1 MAEYDFSK
9 VVTTTPNQEEQK
21 YQFGVGTKEVEK
33 KDLGALE
40 KTKLDIG
47 ISGLQGVAKG
57 ITYLMDLP
65 QAISDAGNFVY
76 DQTLGRVNLK
86 EMRLKTQ
93 EERTK
98 AQQFRDQMSFRLEPG
113 KAIRES
119 VLTYKPQTT
128 AGRYV
133 QTMGEYAAPGG
144 LLGKGA
150 KARTI
155 LTGTGLLGGATEE
168 AARDLTGNDLIS
180 TAAGVG
186 TNIALD
192 IFALSRGNPAAIA
205 KRLVPGED
213 IIKKGER
220 IQKYAKER
228 GINLTTGE
236 ATDVPK
242 IFATEASLS
251 TTEKGSKI
259 FDDFYQTRPEQV
271 KTFVRNMANELG
283 FVTRGLDT
291 TTVLQKQKKVAALLK
306 DQRTKLWER
315 SGGLKFKE
323 TYFDQVQVDNIVAE
337 IERLK
342 TKNPSIASD
351 LDKYANDLRT
361 SGAKGGDLHAVYRE
375 IRDIVGNIAQNPNK
389 TVQLETQQRVLSG
402 IEKQIDNLLS
412 TNDDYLKAQK
422 KYKQFTNAY
431 VEPYDR
437 LKVFKDV
444 KVAGFENDPKVI
456 GKIYRFLNDVQTTPR
471 DIEKLANAYRATG
484 NPKAW
489 QEIVS
494 AYFEDGFMKSIA
506 DSSANPNFGK
516 AISDYFFKSPRH
528 RENFTEMVYQ
538 MTKQRG
544 SKLPKKDIKN
554 SVDSM
559 FQVLKAAS
567 KKPSVG
573 SPTAQRG
580 EFFSQLEENKISQ
593 ALGGRSGIPL
603 TPIFVNFFDKRTLS
617 KNSELLSKALTSE
630 KGIDALIDLA
640 QNYKDPAKIATLFRT
655 LSIAF
660 RED

>member
-1 MAEYDFSK
+1 MAEFDFTKSTK
-9 VVTTTPNQEEQK
+9 TAPTDKEEEFS
-21 YQFGVGTKEVEK
+21 FGGGTKEVKEDGK
-33 KDLGALE
+33 GGLE
-40 KTKLDIG
+40 TVGDVAVSAI
-47 ISGLQGVAKG
+47 QGVGKG

-65 QAISDAGNFVY
+65 QAISDAGDFAY
-76 DQTLGRVNLK
+76 DQTLGRINLR
-86 EMRLKTQ
+86 EMRLRTD
-93 EERTK
+93 EERQK
-98 AQQFRDQMSFRLEPG
+98 AQQLRQQTTMRIEPG
-113 KAIRES
+113 KAIREN
-119 VLTYKPQTT
+119 VLRYQPQTT
-128 AGRYV
+128 AGRYA

-150 KARTI
+150 KAKAL
-155 LTGTGLLGGATEE
+155 LTGTGLIGGGVEE
-168 AARDLTGNDLIS
+168 GTRDLTGNDLLS
-180 TAAGVG
+180 VGAGVG

-205 KRLVPGED
+205 KNLLPNEN
-213 IIKKGER
+213 IQQKAQR
-220 IQKYAKER
+220 IQKYGQER

-242 IFATEASLS
+242 IFSTEASLS

-271 KTFVRNMANELG
+271 KVFAKNMANELG
-283 FVTRGLDT
+283 FTTKGLDT
-291 TTVLQKQKKVAALLK
+291 ATVLQKQKKVAVLLK

-323 TYFDQVQVDNIVAE
+323 TYFDQSKVDNIVAE

-342 TKNPSIASD
+342 TKNPSIADD
-351 LDKYANDLRT
+351 LEKYANDIRT

-375 IRDIVGNIAQNPNK
+375 IRDIVGNIAKNPNK
-389 TVQLETQQRVLSG
+389 TVQLENQQRVFG
-402 IEKQIDNLLS
+402 NIEKQLDGLLS

-431 VEPYDR
+431 IEPYNR
-437 LKVFKDV
+437 TQIFKDI
-444 KVAGFENDPKVI
+444 KVAGFENNPKTV
-456 GKIYRFLNDVQTTPR
+456 GRIYRFLNDIQTTPR
-471 DIEKLANAYRATG
+471 DIEKLANAYKATG
-484 NPKAW
+484 NNKAW

-538 MTKQRG
+538 MAKQRG
-544 SKLPKKDIKN
+544 GKVVKKDIKN

-559 FQVLKAAS
+559 FQVFKAAS
-567 KKPSVG
+567 KKPGVG

-580 EFFSQLEENKISQ
+580 EFFTELEKNKIAQ
-593 ALGGRSGIPL
+593 AIGGRQGIPL
-603 TPIFVNFFDKRTLS
+603 TPLFIEFFNKRTLS
-617 KNSELLSKALTSE
+617 KNSQLLSEALTSE

-640 QNYKDPAKIATLFRT
+640 QNYKDPAQVGAYLRSLSTL
-655 LSIAF
+655 L
-660 RED
+660 REE

>member
-1 MAEYDFSK
+1 MAEYDFTKSIK
-9 VVTTTPNQEEQK
+9 TAPTQKEEE
-21 YQFGVGTKEVEK
+21 YSFGGGTKEVKEEGK
-33 KDLGALE
+33 GALE
-40 KTKLDIG
+40 TAKDIG
-47 ISGLQGVAKG
+47 ISAIQGVGKG

-65 QAISDAGNFVY
+65 QAISDAGDFAY
-76 DQTLGRVNLK
+76 DQTLGRFNLR
-86 EMRLKTQ
+86 EMRLRTD
-93 EERTK
+93 EERQK
-98 AQQFRDQMSFRLEPG
+98 AKQLRQQTTMRIEPG
-113 KAIRES
+113 KAIREA
-119 VLTYKPQTT
+119 VLTYQPQTT
-128 AGRYV
+128 AGRYA

-150 KARTI
+150 RAKTL
-155 LTGTGLLGGATEE
+155 LTGTGLIGGGVEE
-168 AARDLTGNDLIS
+168 GTRDLTGSDLLS
-180 TAAGVG
+180 VGAGVG

-205 KRLVPGED
+205 KNLLPNENLQQ
-213 IIKKGER
+213 KAQR
-220 IQKYAKER
+220 IQKYGKER

-271 KTFVRNMANELG
+271 KIFAKNMANELG
-283 FVTRGLDT
+283 FTTKGLDT
-291 TTVLQKQKKVAALLK
+291 ATVLQKQKKVAALLK

-323 TYFDQVQVDNIVAE
+323 TYFDQSKVDNIVAE

-342 TKNPSIASD
+342 TKNPGIADD
-351 LDKYANDLRT
+351 LEKYANDIRS

-375 IRDIVGNIAQNPNK
+375 IRDIVGNIAKNPNK
-389 TVQLETQQRVLSG
+389 TVQLENQQRVLG
-402 IEKQIDNLLS
+402 NIEKQLDELLS

-431 VEPYDR
+431 IEPYNR
-437 LKVFKDV
+437 TQIFKDI
-444 KVAGFENDPKVI
+444 KVAGFENNPKTV
-456 GKIYRFLNDVQTTPR
+456 GKIYRFLNDIQTTPR
-471 DIEKLANAYRATG
+471 DIEKLANAYKATG
-484 NPKAW
+484 NNKAW

-494 AYFEDGFMKSIA
+494 AYFEDGFMKAIA

-538 MTKQRG
+538 MAKQRG
-544 SKLPKKDIKN
+544 GKVVKKDIKN

-559 FQVLKAAS
+559 FQVFKAAS
-567 KKPSVG
+567 KKPGVG

-580 EFFSQLEENKISQ
+580 EFFTELEKNKIAQ
-593 ALGGRSGIPL
+593 AIGGRQGIPL
-603 TPIFVNFFDKRTLS
+603 TPLFIEFFNKRTLS
-617 KNSELLSKALTSE
+617 KNSQLLSEALTSE

-640 QNYKDPAKIATLFRT
+640 ENYKDPAKMGAFFRSLSTL
-655 LSIAF
+655 L
-660 RED
+660 REE

>member
-1 MAEYDFSK
+1 MAEFDFTKSTK
-9 VVTTTPNQEEQK
+9 TAPTDKEEEFS
-21 YQFGVGTKEVEK
+21 FGGGTKEVKEDGK
-33 KDLGALE
+33 GGLE
-40 KTKLDIG
+40 TVGDVAVSAI
-47 ISGLQGVAKG
+47 QGVGKG

-65 QAISDAGNFVY
+65 QAISDAGDFAY
-76 DQTLGRVNLK
+76 DQTLGRINLR
-86 EMRLKTQ
+86 EMRLRTD
-93 EERTK
+93 EERQK
-98 AQQFRDQMSFRLEPG
+98 AQQLRQQTTMRIEPG
-113 KAIRES
+113 KAIREN
-119 VLTYKPQTT
+119 VLRYQPQTT
-128 AGRYV
+128 AGRYA

-150 KARTI
+150 KAKAL
-155 LTGTGLLGGATEE
+155 LTGTGLIGGGVEE
-168 AARDLTGNDLIS
+168 GTRDLTGNDLLS
-180 TAAGVG
+180 VGAGVG

-205 KRLVPGED
+205 KNLLPNEN
-213 IIKKGER
+213 IQQKAQR
-220 IQKYAKER
+220 IQKYGQER

-242 IFATEASLS
+242 IFSTEASLS

-271 KTFVRNMANELG
+271 KVFAKNMANELG
-283 FVTRGLDT
+283 FTTKGLDT
-291 TTVLQKQKKVAALLK
+291 ATVLQKQKKVAALLK

-323 TYFDQVQVDNIVAE
+323 TYFDQSKVDNIVAE

-342 TKNPSIASD
+342 TKNPSIADD
-351 LDKYANDLRT
+351 LEKYANDIRT

-375 IRDIVGNIAQNPNK
+375 IRDIVGNIAKNPNK
-389 TVQLETQQRVLSG
+389 TVQLENQQRVFG
-402 IEKQIDNLLS
+402 NIEKQLDGLLS

-431 VEPYDR
+431 IEPYNR
-437 LKVFKDV
+437 TQIFKDI
-444 KVAGFENDPKVI
+444 KVAGFENNPKTV
-456 GKIYRFLNDVQTTPR
+456 GRIYRFLNDIQTTPR
-471 DIEKLANAYRATG
+471 DIEKLANAYKATG
-484 NPKAW
+484 NNKAW

-538 MTKQRG
+538 MAKQRG
-544 SKLPKKDIKN
+544 GKVVKKDIKN

-559 FQVLKAAS
+559 FQVFKAAS
-567 KKPSVG
+567 KKPGVG

-580 EFFSQLEENKISQ
+580 EFFTELEKNKIAQ
-593 ALGGRSGIPL
+593 AIGGRQGIPL
-603 TPIFVNFFDKRTLS
+603 TPLFIEFFNKRTLS
-617 KNSELLSKALTSE
+617 KNSQLLSEALTSE

-640 QNYKDPAKIATLFRT
+640 QNYKDPAQVGAYLRSLSTL
-655 LSIAF
+655 L
-660 RED
+660 REE

>member
-1 MAEYDFSK
+1 MAEFDFTKSTK
-9 VVTTTPNQEEQK
+9 TAPTDKEEEFS
-21 YQFGVGTKEVEK
+21 FGGGTKEVEEQ
-33 KDLGALE
+33 KDGTL
-40 KTKLDIG
+40 KTIG
-47 ISGLQGVAKG
+47 DVAVSSIQGIGKG

-65 QAISDAGNFVY
+65 QAISDAGDFAY
-76 DQTLGRVNLK
+76 DQTLGRINLR
-86 EMRLKTQ
+86 EMRLRTD
-93 EERTK
+93 EERQK
-98 AQQFRDQMSFRLEPG
+98 AQQLRQQTTMRIEPG
-113 KAIRES
+113 KAIREN
-119 VLTYKPQTT
+119 VLRYQPQTT
-128 AGRYV
+128 AGRYA

-150 KARTI
+150 KAKAL
-155 LTGTGLLGGATEE
+155 LTGTGLIGGGVEE
-168 AARDLTGNDLIS
+168 GTRDLTGNDLLS
-180 TAAGVG
+180 VGAGVG

-205 KRLVPGED
+205 KNLLPNEN
-213 IIKKGER
+213 IQQKAQR
-220 IQKYAKER
+220 IQKYGQER

-242 IFATEASLS
+242 IFSTEASLS

-271 KTFVRNMANELG
+271 KVFAKNMANELG
-283 FVTRGLDT
+283 FTTKGLDT
-291 TTVLQKQKKVAALLK
+291 ATVLQKQKKVAALLK

-323 TYFDQVQVDNIVAE
+323 TYFDQSKVDNIVAE

-342 TKNPSIASD
+342 TKNPSIADD
-351 LDKYANDLRT
+351 LEKYANDIRT

-375 IRDIVGNIAQNPNK
+375 IRDIVGNIAKNPNK
-389 TVQLETQQRVLSG
+389 TVQLENQQRVFG
-402 IEKQIDNLLS
+402 NIEKQLDGLLS

-431 VEPYDR
+431 IEPYNR
-437 LKVFKDV
+437 TQIFKDI
-444 KVAGFENDPKVI
+444 KVAGFENNPKTV
-456 GKIYRFLNDVQTTPR
+456 GRIYRFLNDIQTTPR
-471 DIEKLANAYRATG
+471 DIEKLANAYKATG
-484 NPKAW
+484 NNKAW

-538 MTKQRG
+538 MAKQRG
-544 SKLPKKDIKN
+544 GKVVKKDIKN

-559 FQVLKAAS
+559 FQVFKAAS
-567 KKPSVG
+567 KKPGVG

-580 EFFSQLEENKISQ
+580 EFFTELEKNKIAQ
-593 ALGGRSGIPL
+593 AIGGRQGIPL
-603 TPIFVNFFDKRTLS
+603 TPLFIEFFNKRTLS
-617 KNSELLSKALTSE
+617 KNSQLLSEALTSE

-640 QNYKDPAKIATLFRT
+640 QNYKDPAQVGAYLRSLSTL
-655 LSIAF
+655 L
-660 RED
+660 REE

>member
-1 MAEYDFSK
+1 MAEFDFIKSTK
-9 VVTTTPNQEEQK
+9 TAPTDKEEE
-21 YQFGVGTKEVEK
+21 YSFGGGTKEVEEQ
-33 KDLGALE
+33 KDGTL
-40 KTKLDIG
+40 KTIG
-47 ISGLQGVAKG
+47 DVAVSGIQGIGKG

-65 QAISDAGNFVY
+65 QAISDAGDFAY
-76 DQTLGRVNLK
+76 DQTLGRINLR
-86 EMRLKTQ
+86 EMRLRTD
-93 EERTK
+93 EERQK
-98 AQQFRDQMSFRLEPG
+98 AKQLRQQTTMRIEPG
-113 KAIRES
+113 KAIREN
-119 VLTYKPQTT
+119 VLRYQPQTT
-128 AGRYV
+128 AGRYA

-150 KARTI
+150 KAKAL
-155 LTGTGLLGGATEE
+155 LTGTGLIGGGVEE
-168 AARDLTGNDLIS
+168 GTRDLTGNDLLS
-180 TAAGVG
+180 VGAGVG

-205 KRLVPGED
+205 KNLLPNEN
-213 IIKKGER
+213 IQQKAQR
-220 IQKYAKER
+220 IQKYGQER

-242 IFATEASLS
+242 IFSTEASLS

-271 KTFVRNMANELG
+271 KVFAKNMANELG
-283 FVTRGLDT
+283 FTTKGLDT
-291 TTVLQKQKKVAALLK
+291 ATVLQKQKKVAALLK

-323 TYFDQVQVDNIVAE
+323 TYFDQSKVDNIVAE

-342 TKNPSIASD
+342 TKNPSIADD
-351 LDKYANDLRT
+351 LEKYANDIRT

-375 IRDIVGNIAQNPNK
+375 IRDIVGNIAKNPNK
-389 TVQLETQQRVLSG
+389 TVQLENQQRVFG
-402 IEKQIDNLLS
+402 NIEKQLDGLLS

-431 VEPYDR
+431 IEPYNR
-437 LKVFKDV
+437 TQIFKDI
-444 KVAGFENDPKVI
+444 KVAGFENNPKTV
-456 GKIYRFLNDVQTTPR
+456 GRIYRFLNDIQTTPR
-471 DIEKLANAYRATG
+471 DIEKLANAYKATG
-484 NPKAW
+484 NNKAW

-538 MTKQRG
+538 MAKQRG
-544 SKLPKKDIKN
+544 GKVVKKDIKN

-559 FQVLKAAS
+559 FQVFKAAS
-567 KKPSVG
+567 KKPGVG

-580 EFFSQLEENKISQ
+580 EFFTELEKNKIAQ
-593 ALGGRSGIPL
+593 AIGGRQGIPL
-603 TPIFVNFFDKRTLS
+603 TPLFIEFFNKRTLS
-617 KNSELLSKALTSE
+617 KNSQLLSEALTSE

-640 QNYKDPAKIATLFRT
+640 QNYKDPAQVGAYLRSLSTL
-655 LSIAF
+655 L
-660 RED
+660 REE

>member
-1 MAEYDFSK
+1 MAEYDFTKSIK
-9 VVTTTPNQEEQK
+9 TAPTQKEEE
-21 YQFGVGTKEVEK
+21 YSFGGGTKEVKEEGK
-33 KDLGALE
+33 GALE
-40 KTKLDIG
+40 TAKDIG
-47 ISGLQGVAKG
+47 ISAIQGVGKG

-65 QAISDAGNFVY
+65 QAISDAGDFAY
-76 DQTLGRVNLK
+76 DQTLGRFNLR
-86 EMRLKTQ
+86 EMRLRTD
-93 EERTK
+93 EERQK
-98 AQQFRDQMSFRLEPG
+98 AKQLRQQTTMRIEPG
-113 KAIRES
+113 KAIREAA
-119 VLTYKPQTT
+119 LTYQPQTT
-128 AGRYV
+128 AGRYA

-150 KARTI
+150 KAKTL
-155 LTGTGLLGGATEE
+155 LTGTGLIGGGVEE
-168 AARDLTGNDLIS
+168 GTRDLTGSDLLS
-180 TAAGVG
+180 VGAGVG

-205 KRLVPGED
+205 KNLLPNENLQQ
-213 IIKKGER
+213 KAQR
-220 IQKYAKER
+220 IQKYGQER

-271 KTFVRNMANELG
+271 KIFAKNMADELG
-283 FVTRGLDT
+283 FTTKGLDT
-291 TTVLQKQKKVAALLK
+291 ATVLQKQKKVAALLK

-323 TYFDQVQVDNIVAE
+323 TYFDQSKVDNIVAE

-342 TKNPSIASD
+342 TKNPGIADD
-351 LDKYANDLRT
+351 LEKYANDIRS

-375 IRDIVGNIAQNPNK
+375 IRDIVGNIAKNPNK
-389 TVQLETQQRVLSG
+389 TVQLENQQRVLG
-402 IEKQIDNLLS
+402 NIEKQLDGLLS

-431 VEPYDR
+431 IEPYNR
-437 LKVFKDV
+437 TQIFKDI
-444 KVAGFENDPKVI
+444 KVAGFENNPKTV
-456 GKIYRFLNDVQTTPR
+456 GKIYRFLNDIQTTPR
-471 DIEKLANAYRATG
+471 DIEKLANAYKATG
-484 NPKAW
+484 NNKAW

-494 AYFEDGFMKSIA
+494 AYFEDGFMKAIA

-538 MTKQRG
+538 MAKQRG
-544 SKLPKKDIKN
+544 GKVVKKDIKN

-559 FQVLKAAS
+559 FQVFKAAS
-567 KKPSVG
+567 KKPGVG

-580 EFFSQLEENKISQ
+580 EFYNDMQKNIISQ
-593 ALGGRSGIPL
+593 AIGGRQGIPL
-603 TPIFVNFFDKRTLS
+603 TPLFIEFFNKRTLS

-640 QNYKDPAKIATLFRT
+640 QNYKDPAKVGAYLRSLSTL
-655 LSIAF
+655 L
-660 RED
+660 REE

>member
-1 MAEYDFSK
+1 MAEFDFTKSTK
-9 VVTTTPNQEEQK
+9 TAPTDKEEEFS
-21 YQFGVGTKEVEK
+21 FGGGTKEVEEQ
-33 KDLGALE
+33 KDGTL
-40 KTKLDIG
+40 KTIG
-47 ISGLQGVAKG
+47 DVAVSGIQGIGKG

-65 QAISDAGNFVY
+65 QAISDAGDFAY
-76 DQTLGRVNLK
+76 DQTLGRINLR
-86 EMRLKTQ
+86 EMRLRTD
-93 EERTK
+93 EERQK
-98 AQQFRDQMSFRLEPG
+98 AQQLRQQTTMRIEPG
-113 KAIRES
+113 KAIREN
-119 VLTYKPQTT
+119 VLRYQPQTT
-128 AGRYV
+128 AGRYA

-150 KARTI
+150 KAKAL
-155 LTGTGLLGGATEE
+155 LTGTGLIGGGVEE
-168 AARDLTGNDLIS
+168 GTRDLTGNDLLS
-180 TAAGVG
+180 VGAGVG

-205 KRLVPGED
+205 KNLLPNEN
-213 IIKKGER
+213 IQQKAQR
-220 IQKYAKER
+220 IQKYGQER

-242 IFATEASLS
+242 IFSTEASLS

-271 KTFVRNMANELG
+271 KVFAKNMANELG
-283 FVTRGLDT
+283 FTTKGLDT
-291 TTVLQKQKKVAALLK
+291 ATVLQKQKKVAALLK

-323 TYFDQVQVDNIVAE
+323 TYFDQSKVDNIVAE

-342 TKNPSIASD
+342 TKNPSIADD
-351 LDKYANDLRT
+351 LEKYANDIRT

-375 IRDIVGNIAQNPNK
+375 IRDIVGNIAKNPNK
-389 TVQLETQQRVLSG
+389 TVQLENQQRVFG
-402 IEKQIDNLLS
+402 NIEKQLDGLLS

-431 VEPYDR
+431 IEPYNR
-437 LKVFKDV
+437 TQIFKDI
-444 KVAGFENDPKVI
+444 KVAGFENNPKTV
-456 GKIYRFLNDVQTTPR
+456 GRIYRFLNDIQTTPR
-471 DIEKLANAYRATG
+471 DIEKLANAYKATG
-484 NPKAW
+484 NNKAW

-538 MTKQRG
+538 MAKQRG
-544 SKLPKKDIKN
+544 GKVVKKDIKN

-559 FQVLKAAS
+559 FQVFKAAS
-567 KKPSVG
+567 KKPGVG

-580 EFFSQLEENKISQ
+580 EFFTELEKNKIAQ
-593 ALGGRSGIPL
+593 AIGGRQGIPL
-603 TPIFVNFFDKRTLS
+603 TPLFIEFFNKRTLS
-617 KNSELLSKALTSE
+617 KNSQLLSEALTSE

-640 QNYKDPAKIATLFRT
+640 QNYKDPAKVGAYLRSLSTL
-655 LSIAF
+655 L
-660 RED
+660 REE

>member
-1 MAEYDFSK
+1 MAEFDFTKSTK
-9 VVTTTPNQEEQK
+9 TAPTDKEEE
-21 YQFGVGTKEVEK
+21 YSFGGGTKEVEEQ
-33 KDLGALE
+33 KDGTL
-40 KTKLDIG
+40 KTIG
-47 ISGLQGVAKG
+47 DVAVSGIQGIGKG

-65 QAISDAGNFVY
+65 QAISDAGDFAY
-76 DQTLGRVNLK
+76 DQTLGRINLR
-86 EMRLKTQ
+86 EMRLRTD
-93 EERTK
+93 EERQK
-98 AQQFRDQMSFRLEPG
+98 AQQLRQQTTMRIEPG
-113 KAIRES
+113 KAIREN
-119 VLTYKPQTT
+119 VLRYQPQTT
-128 AGRYV
+128 AGRYA

-150 KARTI
+150 KAKAL
-155 LTGTGLLGGATEE
+155 LTGTGLIGGGVEE
-168 AARDLTGNDLIS
+168 GTRDLTGNDLLS
-180 TAAGVG
+180 VGAGVG

-205 KRLVPGED
+205 KNLLPNEN
-213 IIKKGER
+213 IQQKAQR
-220 IQKYAKER
+220 IQKYGQER

-242 IFATEASLS
+242 IFSTEASLS

-271 KTFVRNMANELG
+271 KVFAKNMANELG
-283 FVTRGLDT
+283 FTTKGLDT
-291 TTVLQKQKKVAALLK
+291 ATVLQKQKKVAALLK

-323 TYFDQVQVDNIVAE
+323 TYFDQSKVDNIVAE

-342 TKNPSIASD
+342 TKNPSIADD
-351 LDKYANDLRT
+351 LEKYANDIRT

-375 IRDIVGNIAQNPNK
+375 IRDIVGNIAKNPNK
-389 TVQLETQQRVLSG
+389 TVQLENQQRVFG
-402 IEKQIDNLLS
+402 NIEKQLDGLLS

-431 VEPYDR
+431 IEPYNR
-437 LKVFKDV
+437 TQIFKDI
-444 KVAGFENDPKVI
+444 KVAGFENNPKTV
-456 GKIYRFLNDVQTTPR
+456 GRIYRFLNDIQTTPR
-471 DIEKLANAYRATG
+471 DIEKLANAYKATG
-484 NPKAW
+484 NNKAW

-538 MTKQRG
+538 MAKQRG
-544 SKLPKKDIKN
+544 GKVVKKDIKN

-559 FQVLKAAS
+559 FQVFKAAS
-567 KKPSVG
+567 KKPGVG

-580 EFFSQLEENKISQ
+580 EFFTELEKNKIAQ
-593 ALGGRSGIPL
+593 AIGGRQGIPL
-603 TPIFVNFFDKRTLS
+603 TPLFIEFFNKRTLS
-617 KNSELLSKALTSE
+617 KNSQLLSEALTSE

-640 QNYKDPAKIATLFRT
+640 QNYKDPAQVGAYLRSLSTL
-655 LSIAF
+655 L
-660 RED
+660 REE

>member
-1 MAEYDFSK
+1 MAEYDFSIATK
-9 VVTTTPNQEEQK
+9 TAPNQEEEK
-21 YQFGVGTKEVEK
+21 YQFGASAKKVET
-33 KDLGALE
+33 KDLGAYE
-40 KTKLDIG
+40 KAKLDIG
-47 ISGLQGVAKG
+47 ISGLQGIGKG

-65 QAISDAGNFVY
+65 QAVSDAGDFIY
-76 DQTLGRVNLK
+76 DQTLGRINFQ

-93 EERTK
+93 QERTK
-98 AQQFRDQMSFRLEPG
+98 AQQVRDQMSFRIEPG

-119 VLTYKPQTT
+119 VLTYQPKTT
-128 AGRYV
+128 AGRYAE
-133 QTMGEYAAPGG
+133 TMAEYATPGG

-150 KARTI
+150 KAKTI
-155 LTGTGLLGGATEE
+155 LTGTGLIGGATEE
-168 AARDLTGNDLIS
+168 VTKDLTGNDLIS

-192 IFALSRGNPAAIA
+192 IFALSRGNPAGIA
-205 KRLVPGED
+205 KRLLPNEEL
-213 IIKKGER
+213 IEKAKR
-220 IQKYAKER
+220 IQKYGKER

-236 ATDVPK
+236 ATNIPK

-271 KTFVRNMANELG
+271 KIFAKNMADELG
-283 FVTRGLDT
+283 FITRGLDT

-337 IERLK
+337 IEKLK
-342 TKNPSIASD
+342 LKHPSIASD
-351 LDKYANDLRT
+351 LEKYANDIRT
-361 SGAKGGDLHAVYRE
+361 SNAKGGDLHAVYRE

-389 TVQLETQQRVLSG
+389 TVQLETQQRVLSS

-431 VEPYDR
+431 IEPYNR
-437 LKVFKDV
+437 LQIFKDV
-444 KVAGFENDPKVI
+444 KVAGFENDPKVV
-456 GKIYRFLNDVQTTPR
+456 GKIYRFLNDIQTTPR
-471 DIEKLANAYRATG
+471 DIEKLANAYKATG

-538 MTKQRG
+538 MAKQRG

-573 SPTAQRG
+573 SATAQRG
-580 EFFSQLEENKISQ
+580 EFFTELEKNKISQ
-593 ALGGRSGIPL
+593 AIGGRQGIPL
-603 TPIFVNFFDKRTLS
+603 TPIFIEFFNGRTLS
-617 KNSELLSKALTSE
+617 KNSQLLSKALTSE

-640 QNYKDPAKIATLFRT
+640 QNYKDPAKIAVLFRT
-655 LSIAF
+655 LSTAL
-660 RED
+660 REE

>member
-1 MAEYDFSK
+1 MAEFDFTKSIK
-9 VVTTTPNQEEQK
+9 TAPTQKEEE
-21 YQFGVGTKEVEK
+21 YSFGGGTKEVKEDGK
-33 KDLGALE
+33 GGLE
-40 KTKLDIG
+40 TVGDVAVSAI
-47 ISGLQGVAKG
+47 QGVGKG

-65 QAISDAGNFVY
+65 QAISDAGDFAY
-76 DQTLGRVNLK
+76 DQTLGRINLR
-86 EMRLKTQ
+86 EMRLRTD
-93 EERTK
+93 EERQK
-98 AQQFRDQMSFRLEPG
+98 AQQLRQQTTMRIEPG
-113 KAIRES
+113 KAIREN
-119 VLTYKPQTT
+119 VLRYQPQTT
-128 AGRYV
+128 AGRYA

-150 KARTI
+150 KAKAL
-155 LTGTGLLGGATEE
+155 LTGTGLIGGGVEE
-168 AARDLTGNDLIS
+168 GTRDLTGNDLLS
-180 TAAGVG
+180 VGAGVG

-205 KRLVPGED
+205 KNLLPNEN
-213 IIKKGER
+213 IQQKAQR
-220 IQKYAKER
+220 IQKYGQER

-271 KTFVRNMANELG
+271 KVFAKNMANELG
-283 FVTRGLDT
+283 FTTKGLDT
-291 TTVLQKQKKVAALLK
+291 ATVLQKQKKVAALLK

-323 TYFDQVQVDNIVAE
+323 TYFDQSKVDNIVAE

-342 TKNPSIASD
+342 TKNPGIADD
-351 LDKYANDLRT
+351 LEKYANDIRT

-375 IRDIVGNIAQNPNK
+375 IRDIVGNIAKNPNK
-389 TVQLETQQRVLSG
+389 TVQLENQQRVFG
-402 IEKQIDNLLS
+402 NIEKQLDGLLS

-431 VEPYDR
+431 IEPYNR
-437 LKVFKDV
+437 TQIFKDI
-444 KVAGFENDPKVI
+444 KVAGFENNPKTV
-456 GKIYRFLNDVQTTPR
+456 GRIYRFLNDIQTTPR
-471 DIEKLANAYRATG
+471 DIEKLANAYKATG
-484 NPKAW
+484 NNKAW

-494 AYFEDGFMKSIA
+494 AYFEDGFMKAVA

-538 MTKQRG
+538 MAKQRG
-544 SKLPKKDIKN
+544 GKVVKKDIKN

-559 FQVLKAAS
+559 FQVFKAAS
-567 KKPSVG
+567 KKPGVG

-580 EFFSQLEENKISQ
+580 EFFTELEKNKIAQ
-593 ALGGRSGIPL
+593 AIGGRQGIPL
-603 TPIFVNFFDKRTLS
+603 TPLFIEFFNKRTLS
-617 KNSELLSKALTSE
+617 KNSQLLSEALTSE

-640 QNYKDPAKIATLFRT
+640 QNYKDPAKVGAYLRSLSTL
-655 LSIAF
+655 L
-660 RED
+660 REE

>member
-1 MAEYDFSK
+1 MAEFDFTKSTK
-9 VVTTTPNQEEQK
+9 TAPTDKEEEFS
-21 YQFGVGTKEVEK
+21 FGGGTKEVEEQ
-33 KDLGALE
+33 KDGTL
-40 KTKLDIG
+40 KTIG
-47 ISGLQGVAKG
+47 DVAVSGIQGIGKG

-65 QAISDAGNFVY
+65 QAISDAGDFAY
-76 DQTLGRVNLK
+76 DQTLGRINLR
-86 EMRLKTQ
+86 EMRLRTD
-93 EERTK
+93 EERQK
-98 AQQFRDQMSFRLEPG
+98 AQQLRQQTTMRIEPG
-113 KAIRES
+113 KAIREN
-119 VLTYKPQTT
+119 VLRYQPQTT
-128 AGRYV
+128 AGRYA

-150 KARTI
+150 KAKAL
-155 LTGTGLLGGATEE
+155 LTGTGLIGGGVEE
-168 AARDLTGNDLIS
+168 GTRDLTGNDLLS
-180 TAAGVG
+180 VGAGVG

-205 KRLVPGED
+205 KNLLPNEN
-213 IIKKGER
+213 IQQKAQR
-220 IQKYAKER
+220 IQKYGQER

-271 KTFVRNMANELG
+271 KVFAKNMANELG
-283 FVTRGLDT
+283 FTTKGLDT

-323 TYFDQVQVDNIVAE
+323 TYFDQSKVDNIVAE

-342 TKNPSIASD
+342 TKNPGIADD
-351 LDKYANDLRT
+351 LEKYANDIRT

-375 IRDIVGNIAQNPNK
+375 IRDIVGNIAKNPNK
-389 TVQLETQQRVLSG
+389 TVQLENQQRVFG
-402 IEKQIDNLLS
+402 NIEKQLDGLLS

-431 VEPYDR
+431 IEPYNR
-437 LKVFKDV
+437 TQIFKDI
-444 KVAGFENDPKVI
+444 KVAGFENNPKTV
-456 GKIYRFLNDVQTTPR
+456 GRIYRFLNDIQTTPR
-471 DIEKLANAYRATG
+471 DIEKLANAYKATG
-484 NPKAW
+484 NNKAW

-538 MTKQRG
+538 MAKQRG
-544 SKLPKKDIKN
+544 GKVVKKDIKN

-559 FQVLKAAS
+559 FQVFKAAS
-567 KKPSVG
+567 KKPGVG

-580 EFFSQLEENKISQ
+580 EFFTELEKNKIAQ
-593 ALGGRSGIPL
+593 AIGGRQGIPL
-603 TPIFVNFFDKRTLS
+603 TPLFIEFFNKRTLS
-617 KNSELLSKALTSE
+617 KNSQLLSEALTSE

-640 QNYKDPAKIATLFRT
+640 QNYKDPAKVGAYLRSLSTL
-655 LSIAF
+655 L
-660 RED
+660 REE

>member
-1 MAEYDFSK
+1 MAEFDFTKSTK
-9 VVTTTPNQEEQK
+9 TAPTDKEEEFS
-21 YQFGVGTKEVEK
+21 FGGGTKEVEEQ
-33 KDLGALE
+33 KDGTL
-40 KTKLDIG
+40 KTIG
-47 ISGLQGVAKG
+47 DVAVSGIQGIGKG

-65 QAISDAGNFVY
+65 QAISDAGDFAY
-76 DQTLGRVNLK
+76 DQTLGRINLR
-86 EMRLKTQ
+86 EMRLRTD
-93 EERTK
+93 EERQK
-98 AQQFRDQMSFRLEPG
+98 AQQLRQQTTMRIEPG
-113 KAIRES
+113 KAIREN
-119 VLTYKPQTT
+119 VLRYQPQTT
-128 AGRYV
+128 AGRYA

-150 KARTI
+150 KAKAL
-155 LTGTGLLGGATEE
+155 LTGTGLIGGGVEE
-168 AARDLTGNDLIS
+168 GTRDLTGNDLLS
-180 TAAGVG
+180 VGAGVG

-205 KRLVPGED
+205 KNLLPNEN
-213 IIKKGER
+213 IQQKAQR
-220 IQKYAKER
+220 IQKYGQER

-242 IFATEASLS
+242 IFSTEASLS

-271 KTFVRNMANELG
+271 KVFAKNMANELG
-283 FVTRGLDT
+283 FTTKGLDT
-291 TTVLQKQKKVAALLK
+291 ATVLQKQKKVAALLK

-323 TYFDQVQVDNIVAE
+323 TYFDQSKVDNIVAE

-342 TKNPSIASD
+342 TKNPSIADD
-351 LDKYANDLRT
+351 LEKYANDIRT

-375 IRDIVGNIAQNPNK
+375 IRDIVGNIAKNPNK
-389 TVQLETQQRVLSG
+389 TVQLENQQRVFG
-402 IEKQIDNLLS
+402 NIEKQLDGLLS

-431 VEPYDR
+431 IEPYNR
-437 LKVFKDV
+437 TQIFKDI
-444 KVAGFENDPKVI
+444 KVAGFENNPKTV
-456 GKIYRFLNDVQTTPR
+456 GRIYRFLNDIQTTPR
-471 DIEKLANAYRATG
+471 DIEKLANAYKATG
-484 NPKAW
+484 NNKAW

-538 MTKQRG
+538 MAKQRG
-544 SKLPKKDIKN
+544 GKVVKKDIKN

-559 FQVLKAAS
+559 FQVFKAAS
-567 KKPSVG
+567 KKPGVG

-580 EFFSQLEENKISQ
+580 EFFTELEKNKIAQ
-593 ALGGRSGIPL
+593 AIGGRQGIPL
-603 TPIFVNFFDKRTLS
+603 TPLFIEFFNKRTLS
-617 KNSELLSKALTSE
+617 KNSQLLSEALTSE

-640 QNYKDPAKIATLFRT
+640 QNYKDPAQVGAYLRSLSTL
-655 LSIAF
+655 L
-660 RED
+660 REE